1 MNKKESGMITTGKVS
16 GSTAPGRKRSVVRPK
31 LHTAVVEYLL
41 EDIQNGI
48 YQEGQEL
55 PSEHQLMADFG
66 VGRPAI
72 RESLSTLERMGL
84 ISIRPGARARIR
96 KPTVKPLLGEMR
108 ETMQIYALSTERR
121 RELHEF
127 RVLFESM
134 LARELARKITR
145 DQLDQLERSL
155 MEQSS
160 ALGSVER
167 FARLDVEFHRL
178 LSDSLDN
185 PLLGIF
191 ADSIADWLLDQR
203 LQTLKLPGRPEG
215 ALAEHR
221 AVFNALAQHD
231 PDAAESSMRSH
242 LDQVGSAYTAAKA
255 GKRST

>member
-1 MNKKESGMITTGKVS
+1 MITAGQFTDR
-16 GSTAPGRKRSVVRPK
+16 TARGHARCIARPK

-66 VGRPAI
+66 VGRPTI
-72 RESLSTLERMGL
+72 RESLLTLERMGL
-84 ISIRPGARARIR
+84 ISIRPGARARVR

-108 ETMQIYALSTERR
+108 ETMQIYALSAERR

-127 RVLFESM
+127 RVLFEST
-134 LARELARKITR
+134 LARELARRITKE
-145 DQLDQLERSL
+145 QLDQLERSL
-155 MEQSS
+155 GEQEA
-160 ALGSVER
+160 ALGNVDL
-167 FARLDVEFHRL
+167 FARLDVEFHRI
-178 LSDSLDN
+178 LSDSFHN

-221 AVFNALAQHD
+221 AVFSALVQQD
-231 PDAAESSMRSH
+231 PDAAESAMRTH

-255 GKRST
+255 GKRSS